1 MACLG
6 IPNTKHFQ
14 DVTQIEDAQALW
26 RKMQQQVKIF
36 EKNSNYLHCS
46 ILLFVVAQEKVKE
59 WRPDEEEEY
68 EDDEGNV
75 YNRKTFEDLKRQ
87 GLIK

>member
-14 DVTQIEDAQALW
+14 DVTQIEDAQQLW
-26 RKMQQQVKIF
+26 RNMQQQ
-36 EKNSNYLHCS
+36 EKL
-46 ILLFVVAQEKVKE
+46 KE
-59 WRPDEEEEY
+59 WRPDEDEEY